1 MLERLSDA
9 ELVDEVRS
17 GDPDAGPVLWRR
29 HVENAHAVVASVVDD
44 PRTTATVLR
53 EGFAHALRDGVS
65 GTFALV
71 PFEQVLTTSLL
82 IHARLTLT
90 SEPPPPP
97 VVRAFTRLDR
107 VDQVVMWVSLVEQAS
122 PERIARVASVP
133 GEQGLRRLSLAQAR
147 LRAGWVDEV
156 LAAPPPTPT
165 CAWVAGR
172 VALLRTGF
180 LGERA
185 AARYL
190 RHFDECPWCRDYVH
204 DDARFPANLRDAL
217 LGRAPRGR

>member
-9 ELVDEVRS
+9 ELVDEMRS
-17 GDPDAGPVLWRR
+17 GDPDAALVLWRR
-29 HVENAHAVVASVVDD
+29 HVEDAFAVVASVVDD

-53 EGFAHALRDGVS
+53 EGFAHALRDGVAGS
-65 GTFALV
+65 FALL
-71 PFEQVLTTSLL
+71 PFEQVLRTSLL
-82 IHARLTLT
+82 IHARLTLVG
-90 SEPPPPP
+90 ELPPAP
-97 VVRAFTRLDR
+97 VVRAFVRLDR
-107 VDQVVMWVSLVEQAS
+107 VDQVVVWVSLMEQAS
-122 PERIARVASVP
+122 PERIARTASVP
-133 GEQGLRRLSLAQAR
+133 GEEGARRLSVAYAR

-165 CAWVAGR
+165 CTWVAGR

-190 RHFDECPWCRDYVH
+190 RHFDDCTWCRDYVR
-204 DDARFPANLRDAL
+204 DDARFPANLHDAL
-217 LGRAPRGR
+217 LVQPHSRR